1 MAEMKDKAGEGATWK
16 PYDRPSKAFTATV
29 LTVFCIILG
38 FPLIGMLYFTFRS
51 STGGFTIGHWAELFA
66 SSTTDIWD
74 SLGSGLVNSLLLVAL
89 TILIEYAVV
98 IPAII
103 LIDVRFPRVQRK
115 MRIFMLLPIAIPAI
129 ILVVGLAPI
138 FSVLSEFLG
147 SGTWTLAFAYG
158 IIAMPFVYTTIA
170 SDLDGMN
177 AKTLTQAAESLG
189 ASWWRTLI
197 DIIVPSLRRS
207 ISSVTLIT
215 AAIVLGEYTIA
226 SLLNRETLQ
235 TDLVMISQSDV
246 YLSVI
251 ITFIVLVVTF
261 VALFLVSG
269 IGRGTRKSRSG
280 EKTI

>member
-1 MAEMKDKAGEGATWK
+1 
-16 PYDRPSKAFTATV
+16 
-29 LTVFCIILG
+29 
-38 FPLIGMLYFTFRS
+38 
-51 STGGFTIGHWAELFA
+51 
-66 SSTTDIWD
+66 
-74 SLGSGLVNSLLLVAL
+74 
-89 TILIEYAVV
+89 
-98 IPAII
+98 
-103 LIDVRFPRVQRK
+103 